1 MCQQFRFLTS
11 ALGRGAVAVMTPN
24 TILITGASSG
34 IGAALA
40 KHLAKPGTHLIL
52 WGRDESRLADIAQA
66 CRQSG
71 AIVTTASVDVSNIE
85 DFKAR
90 LLASDTATPLTQAIF
105 NAGLGGTA
113 DADRPGEDVA
123 RVEAISM
130 VNFVSPIVG
139 ATMLCERMAARGGGH
154 IVLIGSV
161 SAYFPLP
168 MAPTYASTKAGLAMF
183 AESLRMRMAKH
194 NVAVTLV
201 SPGFIDTPMSRAFD
215 SPKPFL
221 MTAETFAR
229 IIAQRLPSR
238 PANVI
243 VPWQYA
249 VLRALSHALPRAL
262 TRAII
267 NRH

>member
-1 MCQQFRFLTS
+1 
-11 ALGRGAVAVMTPN
+11 MTPN

-40 KHLAKPGTHLIL
+40 KHLAKPGVHLVL
-52 WGRDESRLADIAQA
+52 WGRDESRLTDVAAA

-71 AIVTTASVDVSNIE
+71 AAVSIAQMDVSNIE
-85 DFKAR
+85 SFKAQ
-90 LLASDTATPLTQAIF
+90 LLATDTATPLAQAIF

-113 DADRPGEDVA
+113 DADRPEENLA
-123 RVEAISM
+123 RVEAIAM

-139 ATMLCERMAARGGGH
+139 ATILCERMAARGGGH
-154 IVLIGSV
+154 IVLMGSV

-168 MAPTYASTKAGLAMF
+168 MAPTYASTKAGLAMY

-201 SPGFIDTPMSRAFD
+201 SPGFIDTPMSRGFD

-221 MTAETFAR
+221 MTAETCAR
-229 IIAQRLPSR
+229 IIADQLPSH

-262 TRAII
+262 TRAVI